1 VITTTLPIR
10 LFWWRP
16 MTGTRRQKLLD
27 LRHLWTRRSDGRLLP
42 PWALRN
48 FGDELAPSI
57 LRTALGETTTVR
69 HADAPA
75 AEVFTLGS
83 VLQRAAL
90 EAGEGAAVIGA
101 GLPQLDSSLLNRV
114 RRGVR
119 RLDVLAVRGPETRK
133 ILGLP
138 QTATLG
144 DPALLLTG
152 RIVPGGR
159 KKGGVVVAH
168 YSAKG
173 NTRTIGTLE
182 YHAQRL
188 NARVVYTS
196 DPLDDVLAAIGRAEW
211 VLSSSLHGLVLA
223 DVMET
228 PAMPLA
234 RDAHSSRDFR
244 FDDYGGSVG
253 RDVRATLLRR
263 VTRADVLDAS
273 SWPRPEAI
281 RVRDVADQLR
291 SVTASWFAQRGG
303 SS

>member
-1 VITTTLPIR
+1 MTATTPPIR

-16 MTGTRRQKLLD
+16 MTGTRRQKVLD
-27 LRHLWTRRSDGRLLP
+27 LRYLWTRRSDGRLLP

-57 LRTALGETTTVR
+57 LRMELGETTAVR

-90 EAGEGAAVIGA
+90 EAGEGTAVIGS
-101 GLPQLDSSLLNRV
+101 GLPQLDSSDLLDRV

-119 RLDVLAVRGPETRK
+119 RLDLLAVRGPETRK
-133 ILGLP
+133 LLGLP
-138 QTATLG
+138 QTTTLG
-144 DPALLLTG
+144 DPALLLEG
-152 RIVPGGR
+152 RLVSGDR
-159 KKGGVVVAH
+159 KSGGVVVAH
-168 YSAKG
+168 YSAKRDA
-173 NTRTIGTLE
+173 RTTSKLE
-182 YHAQRL
+182 SHAQRL
-188 NARVVYTS
+188 NACVVYTS
-196 DPLDDVLAAIGRAEW
+196 DPLDGVLAAIGRAEW
-211 VLSSSLHGLVLA
+211 VLTSSLHGLVVA
-223 DVMET
+223 DVMKT
-228 PAMPLA
+228 PAIPLA
-234 RDAHSSRDFR
+234 RDANSSSDFR

-253 RDVRATLLRR
+253 RDVRATLLQR

-273 SWPRPEAI
+273 SWPKPDAI

-291 SVTASWFAQRGG
+291 SVTASWFAESG